1 MNAVI
6 LNKLS
11 AMFQISIR
19 SCSIDVMLMIVLFV
33 ICAPL
38 KAQTLDDYLV
48 EAGKNNPTLA
58 SHFYEYLASLESAPQ
73 VKALPDPDLTFGY
86 FISPIETRV
95 GAQRAR
101 IGLNQMFP
109 WFGSQQA
116 KGNAAAEIAQSKF
129 EVFEESRNK
138 LFFSVQKLWF
148 DMYQLNTSIEIL
160 KKNISILQTFENLAL
175 QRYETAQ
182 VSQVDVLRVQI
193 EKEDLITQLALL
205 EDSKNLQVQEFN
217 ELLNRPKH
225 TTVNSPNTIST
236 LDLSLPIE
244 EIELAIQNQNP
255 RISKLDYEEAAAK
268 NVVHVAQKNGMP
280 SIGLGFEYIFTEERN
295 DVTLPQNGD
304 DAFIAKIGIKI
315 PLWRGKY
322 SAEKTQA
329 ALKLRSIQDQR
340 MAMQNQLQTQF
351 QKSLRDYENAK
362 RRVSL
367 YKDLQIQRTEQA
379 IEILLENY
387 TTSSADF
394 EELLR
399 LQQKL
404 LGFQLSKETALVD
417 QNTSVAFIE
426 YLYGKNNVNSEDIE
440 FKN

>member
-11 AMFQISIR
+11 AMFQIPLR
-19 SCSIDVMLMIVLFV
+19 SCSINVMLMIVLLV

-38 KAQTLDDYLV
+38 KAQTLDDYMV

-58 SHFYEYLASLESAPQ
+58 SHFYEYLASLESVPQ

-129 EVFEESRNK
+129 EIFEESRNK

-160 KKNISILQTFENLAL
+160 KQNISILQTFENLAL

-217 ELLNRPKH
+217 ELLNRPKD
-225 TTVNSPNTIST
+225 TPVNSPNNIST
-236 LDLSLPIE
+236 LDLSMPIE
-244 EIELAIQNQNP
+244 EIELGIQNQNP
-255 RISKLDYEEAAAK
+255 RITKLDYEEAAAIS
-268 NVVHVAQKNGMP
+268 VVNIAQKNGMP
-280 SIGLGFEYIFTEERN
+280 SIGLGFEYIFTEERTG
-295 DVTLPQNGD
+295 VTFPNNGD
-304 DAFIAKIGIKI
+304 DAIIAKIGIKI

-340 MAMQNQLQTQF
+340 MATQNQLQTQF
-351 QKSLRDYENAK
+351 QKSLRDYQNAK

-367 YKDLQIQRTEQA
+367 YKELQIQRTEQA
-379 IEILLENY
+379 IEILLEDY

-440 FKN
+440 F